1 MEGQAKL
8 DSLKDLIA
16 CYNDVTPGATW
27 NAGYYVDAG
36 TGVRNKKMVLVYQD
50 TYMLGKGFMGATSVE
65 VPEKYYS
72 VNK

>member
-1 MEGQAKL
+1 MGDTHTAARAAVGKRGGGGQAQR
-8 DSLKDLIA
+8 
-16 CYNDVTPGATW
+16 
-27 NAGYYVDAG
+27 DAG